1 MHFADDANT
10 ERAIDKD
17 ENGNS
22 IKKKSYSPCLY
33 TYGPGSWL
41 PMQCYSSVDYKY
53 ASTAIGIIKNG
64 N

>member
-1 MHFADDANT
+1 MNFADYANT

-22 IKKKSYSPCLY
+22 IKKKSYSPSLD